1 VEIKLESGDIIIDIV
16 TKETG
21 LLVKQY
27 NIFEH
32 TNNPIYPPLLAW
44 EIMWSGKNVIGHG
57 VQAFTQESLI
67 NMILAGALTLVKN
80 N

>member
-1 VEIKLESGDIIIDIV
+1 MEIKLEPGDIIIDIV

-27 NIFEH
+27 DIFEH
-32 TNNPIYPPLLAW
+32 TSNPIYPPLPAW
-44 EIMWSGKNVIGHG
+44 EIMWSGKNVKGHG
-57 VQAFTQESLI
+57 LQAFTEEGLI
-67 NMILAGALTLVKN
+67 NMIRAGSLTLVKN